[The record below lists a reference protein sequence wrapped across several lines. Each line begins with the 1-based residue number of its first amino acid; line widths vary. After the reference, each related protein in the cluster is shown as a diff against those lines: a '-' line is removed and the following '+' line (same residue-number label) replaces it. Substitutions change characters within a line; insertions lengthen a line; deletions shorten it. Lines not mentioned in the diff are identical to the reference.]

1 MMAVSHASRYSCP
14 VVGISGSVQGDYF
27 CVSLVCVKA
36 QLLLAENL
44 RFNTSTSRVVRGMEA
59 DLQYQVQ
66 PPDA

>member
-1 MMAVSHASRYSCP
+1 MTAASHASRYSCP

-36 QLLLAENL
+36 QLLLAEIL
-44 RFNTSTSRVVRGMEA
+44 RFKTSTSRIVGGMET

-66 PPDA
+66 PPDV